1 MPAPSLDTLRD
12 ALQDPATYPHEP
24 DSVALRQTHISLVA
38 LVPPRVYKVKKPV
51 EMGFLD
57 FSTLEKRRHYCEE
70 EVRLNARLCP
80 DTYEGVVPIVETDDG
95 LRVDPPDDADGTTVE
110 FAVRMRHLSHEQF
123 LHNRLARGDV
133 TQSDVDRVARTLSTF
148 YKERSSSPEVAAA
161 GWIENLRVSTD
172 ENFEQ
177 TADHVGD
184 LLSAPAFDAIRYSVD
199 RFYDQ
204 KAALLHRR
212 RAGGLVVDGHGDLRL
227 EHVHLGDEAVCI
239 YDCIEFNERL
249 RHLDVANDLAFLA
262 MDFDLHGRPDL
273 ARRLVEQVAEPLGD
287 PELDAL
293 IAFYKCYRAYV
304 RGKVEG
310 MQARDDGR
318 SPTERAQSQRRAV
331 RHYQWALRYAIA
343 GERPLV
349 VIVFGR
355 SGTGKSTQATAL
367 ADATGWA
374 HLSSDR
380 IRKRRAGVPQHRRS
394 TPAERER
401 LYTDRMSEITYRTL
415 QQRAVERGRAHQ
427 GTVLDATYSDPDR
440 REALRT
446 ALRAADVPYAFVE
459 LTAPDDVLEDRLSA
473 RASVSAHASDA
484 RAEDLALL
492 SARYEAPTALETPFH
507 VRIDTE
513 AAPSDTTTSILKALI
528 RLTGEA

>member
-1 MPAPSLDTLRD
+1 MPSSD
-12 ALQDPATYPHEP
+12 ALRRALRTPETFPHEP
-24 DSVALRQTHISLVA
+24 DSVTLRETHISLVA
-38 LVPPRVYKVKKPV
+38 LVPPRVYKLKKAV
-51 EMGFLD
+51 DLGFLD
-57 FSTLEKRRHYCEE
+57 FSTLQQRRHYCEE
-70 EVRLNARLCP
+70 EVRLNARLCQNVY
-80 DTYEGVVPIVETDDG
+80 DDVVPIVETEDG
-95 LRVDPPDDADGTTVE
+95 LRVDPADVQKGTIVE
-110 FAVRMRHLSHEQF
+110 YAVRMHHLSPEHF
-123 LHNRLARGDV
+123 LHNRLARGEVHRDE
-133 TQSDVDRVARTLSTF
+133 VDRVARRLSRF
-148 YKERSSSPEVAAA
+148 YQEQPSSPDVAAA
-161 GWIENLRVSTD
+161 GWIDHLRDITD

-177 TADHVGD
+177 SADHVGP
-184 LLSAPAFDAIRYSVD
+184 LLSAPTYDALRYYVD

-204 KAALLHRR
+204 NAALLHRR

-227 EHVHLGDEAVCI
+227 EHVHLTDERLCI

-273 ARRLVEQVAEPLGD
+273 GRRLVGQVAASLGD

-310 MQARDDGR
+310 MQARDDDR
-318 SPTERAQSQRRAV
+318 SPAARARHRRRAV
-331 RHYQWALRYAIA
+331 RRYQLALRYAVA

-349 VIVFGR
+349 VVVFGR
-355 SGTGKSTQATAL
+355 SGTGKSTQAAAL
-367 ADATGWA
+367 AAATGWA

-394 TPAERER
+394 TSADRER
-401 LYTDRMSEITYRTL
+401 LYTDRRIDLTYRTL

-440 REALRT
+440 RDRLRT

-459 LTAPDDVLEDRLSA
+459 LTAPDEVLRRRLSD
-473 RASVSAHASDA
+473 RSSASAYASDA
-484 RAEDLALL
+484 RAADLDML
-492 SARYEAPTALETPFH
+492 SARYEPPTALESPFH
-507 VRIDTE
+507 VRIGTE
-513 AAPSDTTTSILKALI
+513 DAPDDTTLAILQALI
-528 RLTGEA
+528 RLTDEA